1 MNHEKLTNYELLLQN
16 AHDENVSVYEDF
28 DLNGNSMCSSRL
40 QGLYLN
46 GNVALDKDLDTS
58 VEKSCILA
66 EELGHH
72 YTTYGNILFQ
82 DSVSNHKQ
90 ELRAR
95 MWAYNRQIGL
105 LGIIKSY
112 EHGCRNLY
120 DMAEYLEVTEEFLKD
135 ALERYRQ
142 KYGMCTAVDNY
153 IIYFEPGLGVVK
165 MN

>member
-1 MNHEKLTNYELLLQN
+1 MTYE
-16 AHDENVSVYEDF
+16 
-28 DLNGNSMCSSRL
+28 RL
-40 QGLYLN
+40 QLEHDCVHIAEMDLSDVSGLKGLYYN
-46 GNVALDKDLDTS
+46 GCIAIEQGLSSN
-58 VEKSCILA
+58 EKSCILA

-72 YTTYGNILFQ
+72 YTTVGNILDQ
-82 DSVSNHKQ
+82 SSVSNRKQ

-95 MWAYNRQIGL
+95 MWAYNKLIGL
-105 LGIIKSY
+105 LGIVKSY
-112 EHGCRNLY
+112 EHGCRSLY

-142 KYGMCTAVDNY
+142 KYGMYTVVDNY

>member
-1 MNHEKLTNYELLLQN
+1 MTYEKLL
-16 AHDENVSVYEDF
+16 DEAQSEGLIVKEKYIPGYGGRIYKNRIAIHNEIRT
-28 DLNGNSMCSSRL
+28 SS
-40 QGLYLN
+40 
-46 GNVALDKDLDTS
+46 
-58 VEKSCILA
+58 EKSCVLA

-72 YTTYGNILFQ
+72 YTTVGNILDQ
-82 DSVSNHKQ
+82 SSVSNRKQ

-112 EHGCRNLY
+112 EYGCRNLY

-142 KYGMCTAVDNY
+142 KYGMYTAVDNY
-153 IIYFEPGLGVVK
+153 IIYFDPGLGVVK

>member
-1 MNHEKLTNYELLLQN
+1 MNAYEQLL
-16 AHDENVSVYEDF
+16 
-28 DLNGNSMCSSRL
+28 SSS
-40 QGLYLN
+40 GKN
-46 GNVALDKDLDTS
+46 IIV
-58 VEKSCILA
+58 VEKNFKSQAKGLCKGNKIGISKAISTSTEKACILA
-66 EELGHH
+66 EELGHY
-72 YTTYGNILFQ
+72 YTTVGNILDQ
-82 DSVSNHKQ
+82 SSVSNRKQ

-142 KYGMCTAVDNY
+142 KYGMYTAVDNY
-153 IIYFEPGLGVVK
+153 IIYFEPGLGVVR

>member
-1 MNHEKLTNYELLLQN
+1 MTYEKLL
-16 AHDENVSVYEDF
+16 DEAQSEGLIVKEKYIPGYGGRIYKNRIAIHNEIRT
-28 DLNGNSMCSSRL
+28 SS
-40 QGLYLN
+40 
-46 GNVALDKDLDTS
+46 
-58 VEKSCILA
+58 EKSCVLA

-72 YTTYGNILFQ
+72 YTTVGNILDQ
-82 DSVSNHKQ
+82 SSVSNRKQ

-112 EHGCRNLY
+112 EYGCRNLY

-142 KYGMCTAVDNY
+142 KYGMYTVVD

>member
-1 MNHEKLTNYELLLQN
+1 MTYE
-16 AHDENVSVYEDF
+16 
-28 DLNGNSMCSSRL
+28 RL
-40 QGLYLN
+40 QLEHDCVHIAEMDLSDVSGLKGLYYN
-46 GNVALDKDLDTS
+46 GCIAIEQGLSSN
-58 VEKSCILA
+58 EKSCILA

-72 YTTYGNILFQ
+72 YTTVGNILDQ
-82 DSVSNHKQ
+82 SSVSDRKQ

-95 MWAYNRQIGL
+95 MWAYNKLIGL
-105 LGIIKSY
+105 LWIVKSY
-112 EHGCRNLY
+112 EHGCRSLY

-142 KYGMCTAVDNY
+142 KYGMYTVVDNY

>member
-1 MNHEKLTNYELLLQN
+1 MIDLTYE
-16 AHDENVSVYEDF
+16 
-28 DLNGNSMCSSRL
+28 RL
-40 QGLYLN
+40 QLEHDCVHIAEMDLSDVSGLKGLYYN
-46 GNVALDKDLDTS
+46 GCIAIEQGLSSN
-58 VEKSCILA
+58 EKSCILA

-72 YTTYGNILFQ
+72 YTTVGNILDQ
-82 DSVSNHKQ
+82 SSVSNRKQ

-95 MWAYNRQIGL
+95 MWAYNKLIGL
-105 LGIIKSY
+105 LGIVKSY
-112 EHGCRNLY
+112 EHGCRSLY

-142 KYGMCTAVDNY
+142 KYGMYTVVDNY

>member
-1 MNHEKLTNYELLLQN
+1 MNAYEQLLSSSG
-16 AHDENVSVYEDF
+16 ENIIV
-28 DLNGNSMCSSRL
+28 
-40 QGLYLN
+40 
-46 GNVALDKDLDTS
+46 
-58 VEKSCILA
+58 VEKNFKSQAKGLCKGNKIGISKAISTSTEKACILA
-66 EELGHH
+66 EELGHY
-72 YTTYGNILFQ
+72 YTTVGNILDQ
-82 DSVSNHKQ
+82 SSVSNRKQ

-142 KYGMCTAVDNY
+142 KYGMYTAVDNY
-153 IIYFEPGLGVVK
+153 IIYFEPGLGVVR

>member
-1 MNHEKLTNYELLLQN
+1 MNAYEQLLSSSG
-16 AHDENVSVYEDF
+16 ENIIV
-28 DLNGNSMCSSRL
+28 
-40 QGLYLN
+40 
-46 GNVALDKDLDTS
+46 
-58 VEKSCILA
+58 VEKNFKSQAKGLCKGNKIGISKAISTSTEKACILA

-72 YTTYGNILFQ
+72 YTTVGNILDQ
-82 DSVSNHKQ
+82 SSVSNRKQ

-112 EHGCRNLY
+112 EYGCRNLY

-142 KYGMCTAVDNY
+142 KYGMYTAVDNY

>member
-1 MNHEKLTNYELLLQN
+1 MTYEKLLDE
-16 AHDENVSVYEDF
+16 AHSE
-28 DLNGNSMCSSRL
+28 
-40 QGLYLN
+40 GLIVKEKYIPGYGGRIYKN
-46 GNVALDKDLDTS
+46 RIAIHNEIRTFS
-58 VEKSCILA
+58 EKSCVLA

-72 YTTYGNILFQ
+72 YTTVGNILDQ
-82 DSVSNHKQ
+82 SSVSNRKQ

-95 MWAYNRQIGL
+95 MWAYNKLIGL
-105 LGIIKSY
+105 LGIVKSY
-112 EHGCRNLY
+112 EHGCRSLY

-142 KYGMCTAVDNY
+142 KYGMYTIVDNY